1 MVCLHDSI
9 YVHNIRDMRLM
20 NSIRHIAPN
29 DSGLCSLSLMSHL
42 AFPISNECGELQL
55 YDAENLR
62 IKIKIKAHD
71 SPLSAF
77 NFSPNGQLLATA
89 SEKGTV
95 IRVFCVKNGQRVHEF
110 RRGVKRCVRIAS
122 LNFSG
127 CSNYLCVSSNTET
140 VHVFKIDLK
149 LVEEVE
155 RQNCINNNDETSD
168 GSSGSNSSVDT
179 MSSGDSM
186 ESKSEGSLS
195 SNRWSMGFITK
206 YLPSPVSDVLT
217 QDRAYSSVQLNQA
230 GLRYQCAIA
239 KLEKEFKLLAACED
253 GFLYV
258 YDFDASKGGDCKLI
272 RAHDLRSPLDG
283 ITGKF
288 EAIYFCVLHAVVD
301 FHFPIDIERR
311 FWQFWHCRGGN
322 RR

>member
-1 MVCLHDSI
+1 MWTNIDSSVFRKQIWHFKKGTEICNYRYPSDILSVRLNRSRLVVCLRDSI

-29 DSGLCSLSLMSHL
+29 DNGLCSLSLMSHL
-42 AFPISNECGELQL
+42 AFPVSNDCGELQI
-55 YDAENLR
+55 YDAENLH
-62 IKIKIKAHD
+62 IKLKIKAHD

-122 LNFSG
+122 LNFSS

-155 RQNCINNNDETSD
+155 RKNSINNNDESSD
-168 GSSGSNSSVDT
+168 GSSSVDT
-179 MSSGDSM
+179 TSSGDSVEM
-186 ESKSEGSLS
+186 KTDYSTT
-195 SNRWSMGFITK
+195 NRWSMGFITK

-217 QDRAYSSVQLNQA
+217 QDRAFSSVQLNQA
-230 GLRYQCAIA
+230 GLKYQCAIA
-239 KLEKEFKLLAACED
+239 KLEKECKLLAACED

-272 RAHDLRSPLDG
+272 RAHDVRSPLDG
-283 ITGKF
+283 ITGK
-288 EAIYFCVLHAVVD
+288 
-301 FHFPIDIERR
+301 
-311 FWQFWHCRGGN
+311 
-322 RR
+322 